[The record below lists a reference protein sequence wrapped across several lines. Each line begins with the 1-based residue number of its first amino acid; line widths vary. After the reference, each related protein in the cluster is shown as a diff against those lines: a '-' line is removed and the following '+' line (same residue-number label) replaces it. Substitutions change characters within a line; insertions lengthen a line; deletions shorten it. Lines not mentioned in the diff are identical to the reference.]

1 MVFILNKLAWIKS
14 CEIILD
20 CAKNHCEFQ
29 VHTILVCTLYSVKYG
44 TFSVAP
50 NILYDYSKNVLFHL
64 PNRQAQLFIP
74 QHSGIT
80 VASSSQG
87 QGFKP
92 TNCY

>member
-1 MVFILNKLAWIKS
+1 MVFILNKLARIKS
-14 CEIILD
+14 CEIILEKKF

-50 NILYDYSKNVLFHL
+50 NIMYDNLKNMLFHL
-64 PNRQAQLFIP
+64 PNRQAELFIP

-80 VASSSQG
+80 VAS
-87 QGFKP
+87 
-92 TNCY
+92 